1 MDAPTLG
8 RRHEGNGR
16 GIGSVSHIST
26 MRVRITGFGRRA
38 ARSLFKRTVRPIG
51 GRRFVQSAEQTA
63 RNKVQQQVSGNPHPP
78 HGGNARGLP
87 VFDRLTVLNTSH
99 TFFLCTTIL
108 LTCYRIWGEPGS
120 GTQRLEMERRE
131 RESTKARQDNARQMC
146 VEWSSM
152 HPSREA
158 VLNKTYKSN
167 LSFILRKLLGW
178 VKKSEA
184 DKATRAPKCVT
195 DVIRFF
201 LRWKNHCDDDTIDS
215 ARLKKNLGAEFFD
228 VRDTLKE
235 IRDDEASDWHD
246 ADSDNLSEVVDFLDE
261 ISKVETKG
269 SGES

>member
-1 MDAPTLG
+1 M
-8 RRHEGNGR
+8 
-16 GIGSVSHIST
+16 
-26 MRVRITGFGRRA
+26 
-38 ARSLFKRTVRPIG
+38 
-51 GRRFVQSAEQTA
+51 QSAEQTA

-78 HGGNARGLP
+78 HVGNARCLP

-167 LSFILRKLLGW
+167 WNSILRKLLRW

-184 DKATRAPKCVT
+184 DETTPVPDGVAN
-195 DVIRFF
+195 IIHFF
-201 LRWKNHCDDDTIDS
+201 IRWKNRHDNKTIDS
-215 ARLKKNLGAEFFD
+215 ARLKKYLEAEFFD
-228 VRDTLKE
+228 FRDILIE
-235 IRDDEASDWHD
+235 IRDEEARDWGG
-246 ADSDNLSEVVDFLDE
+246 ADVNNLNKVIDFLDE
-261 ISKVETKG
+261 LSK
-269 SGES
+269 